1 MPDSPITVA
10 RIIKPFGL
18 RGRVVIESLTDFPD
32 RFAPGSIL
40 LLDDQPFE
48 ITASRPQKHRWV
60 LKFKGVDSPEDAET
74 LRGALLQV
82 PESQLHP
89 LPEGQFYRFQIIG
102 LLAVTRDGRELG
114 PVKDV
119 LETPANDVYLIQT
132 PNGELLVP
140 ALSDFVVEI
149 DLQAGR
155 MVVEDIERV

>member
-40 LLDDQPFE
+40 LIDDQPFE

-60 LKFKGVDSPEDAET
+60 LKLKGVDTPEDAET
-74 LRGALLQV
+74 LRGALLQI

-119 LETPANDVYLIQT
+119 LETPANDVYQVQT

-140 ALSDFVVEI
+140 ALPDFVLKV
-149 DLQAGR
+149 DLEAGK
-155 MVVEDIERV
+155 MVVEDVETV